1 MSNFK
6 KVKEQLPSKE
16 KFYSQLTGKKL
27 SNKEY
32 EHVFNVW
39 NKFKMKRMKDGCNLY
54 LKCDV
59 LFLADV
65 FKKFR
70 NHSLKNYGLC
80 LSHYLSAPALSW
92 NAMLSMSKVEL
103 EIISDADMYLFFK
116 KDMSFFI
123 FPKDIVKPIKSI

>member
-16 KFYSQLTGKKL
+16 KFYSWLTGKKL

-32 EHVFNVW
+32 EHFFNVW
-39 NKFKMKRMKDGCNLY
+39 NKFKMKRMKAGCNLY

-59 LFLADV
+59 LFLGDV

-70 NHSLKNYGLC
+70 NNSLKNYGLC
-80 LSHYLSAPALSW
+80 VSHYLSAPALSW

-103 EIISDADMYLFFK
+103 EIISDPDMYLFFK
-116 KDMSFFI
+116 KDMSFLYFQEI
-123 FPKDIVKPIKSI
+123 